1 MCARCGAAMKLAN
14 SHPAPPAPHPP
25 THPPTHTQ
33 ASYEEEFLVER
44 YGDDY
49 RQYKASGVK
58 KLLPYIY

>member
-1 MCARCGAAMKLAN
+1 MKLAN